1 MKRTLAIAALLCA
14 IALNLHAEGGA
25 TAGAREEFR
34 RSGLG
39 IFIHWGVSSMLGSGE
54 WVMTNRNL
62 DYEEYRRLAGAFCPS
77 GFDAREWARDIKASG
92 AEYVCITTRHH
103 DGFSLFKSELTDF
116 NMVDA
121 TPFGRD
127 VIAELAEACREEGL
141 RLHMYYSLIDWG
153 RPDAPRGGTGRGTGR
168 PQWDGD
174 YGPYLT
180 FMKGQLTEL
189 LTNYGPVG
197 AVWFDGDWDMPEG
210 FDWKYDELYGLIHAL
225 QPSCL
230 IGNNHH
236 LAPKEGEDIQI
247 FERDLPGENT
257 AGYSGRATIGS
268 LPLETCQTMSSS
280 WGYAVN
286 DTIYKPVGEL
296 IRYLVGAA
304 GRGANLLLNIGP
316 RPDGTMPEEAVL
328 RLRQIGE
335 WMEQYGH
342 TIKGTCA
349 GDVPPRDWGVT
360 TRKGDTLF
368 VHITGLKDSS
378 LYLPLS
384 CKVRKAVC
392 LNDGKE
398 IGFRQDRD
406 GVLLKLG
413 RVPDESDHII
423 MLTTSDK

>member
-1 MKRTLAIAALLCA
+1 MLCA
-14 IALNLHAEGGA
+14 FVLGLRAEGGA

-34 RSGLG
+34 NSGLG
-39 IFIHWGVSSMLGSGE
+39 IFIHWGVSSMLGDGE
-54 WVMTNRNL
+54 WVMTNRDL
-62 DYEEYRRLAGAFCPS
+62 GYEEYRRLAGAFYPS

-103 DGFSLFKSELTDF
+103 DGFSLFKSGLTDF

-127 VIAELAEACREEGL
+127 VIAELAQACREEGL

-153 RPDAPRGGTGRGTGR
+153 RPDAPRGRTGRGTGR

-174 YGPYLT
+174 YGPYLA

-197 AVWFDGDWDMPEG
+197 AIWFDGDWDMPEG
-210 FDWKYDELYGLIHAL
+210 FDWRYDELYGLIHSL

-257 AGYSGRATIGS
+257 AGYSARATIGR
-268 LPLETCQTMSSS
+268 LPLETCQTMGYS

-286 DTIYKPVGEL
+286 DTVFKPVGEL
-296 IRYLVGAA
+296 IQYLAGAA

-335 WMEQYGH
+335 WMEKYGH

-360 TRKGDTLF
+360 TRKGDTLY
-368 VHITGLKDSS
+368 VHITCLEDSS

-398 IGFRQDRD
+398 VSFRQDRD

-413 RVPDESDHII
+413 RVPDEADHII